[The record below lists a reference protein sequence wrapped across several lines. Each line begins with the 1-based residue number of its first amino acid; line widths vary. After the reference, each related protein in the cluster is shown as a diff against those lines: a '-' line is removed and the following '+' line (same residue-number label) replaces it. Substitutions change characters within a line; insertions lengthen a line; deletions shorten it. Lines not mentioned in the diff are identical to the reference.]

1 MHRDCTW
8 CVSVFDH
15 SREGN
20 SLQTDKIC
28 AGELEGDITHTV
40 KY

>member
-1 MHRDCTW
+1 MHGGFPW
-8 CVSVFDH
+8 CVGMFDH
-15 SREGN
+15 SREGIN
-20 SLQTDKIC
+20 FQTDDIC